1 MQGVKKGGAEIGPKE
16 KLAMLMSL
24 HAKLRELEKFINYK
38 DNLGL
43 GKPNA
48 VALRYP
54 MPFEQCHVYIDD
66 ESFVRGV
73 IALAKRHMKLLQ
85 NEILK
90 IADNDTV

>member
-1 MQGVKKGGAEIGPKE
+1 MNKSEQ
-16 KLAMLMSL
+16 LARLMSL

-38 DNLGL
+38 DTLGL

-48 VALRYP
+48 VALRYTQ
-54 MPFEQCHVYIDD
+54 PFDCCHLYIED
-66 ESFVRGV
+66 EAFIKGV
-73 IALAKRHMKLLQ
+73 ITLAKRHMKQIQ